1 MPGIV
6 CSLIN
11 LWLIAVFVRILLSW
25 FPIEPGG
32 AMASVFSVL
41 YNVTEPVL
49 GPVRRALPTFGMLD
63 ISPIVVFIGVGIIER
78 AVGCTG
84 GIL

>member
-6 CSLIN
+6 CSLVN

-41 YNVTEPVL
+41 YNITEPVL
-49 GPVRRALPTFGMLD
+49 GPVRRALPTIGMLD

-78 AVGCTG
+78 ALGCTG
-84 GIL
+84 GML